1 MNVFAIGGGVAGAL
15 IALTVVGGSWYTV
28 SDGYRGVITRNGA
41 VVGTAE
47 PGLGFKMPLID
58 GVKDIS
64 IQSQNR
70 QYEAVSA
77 YSRDQQTAVLA
88 ISVSYRFPA
97 DSVEEVQVN
106 YGGEEGVLSRLVDRK
121 VLEEVKRVFGQ
132 FNAVTSIQER
142 GRLTA
147 EVSEAIIKAI
157 DGPVIIESV
166 QIENI
171 DFSDAYEQSIEH
183 RMLAEVAVEK
193 EKQELAKQK
202 VQAEIAVTQAQA
214 VADSN
219 LAKAKAEAEAIEL
232 RGAAEAKAIRDKG
245 AALRDNPSLVDLV
258 QAERWDG
265 VLPQTM
271 IPGGAVPMLSLPAQP

>member
-1 MNVFAIGGGVAGAL
+1 MNVFAIGGGVVAAL
-15 IALTVVGGSWYTV
+15 MALTVAGGSWYTV

-47 PGLGFKMPLID
+47 PGLGFKMPIID

-64 IQSQNR
+64 VQSQTR
-70 QYEAVSA
+70 QYTAVAA
-77 YSRDQQTAVLA
+77 YSRDQQTAELA
-88 ISVSYRFPA
+88 ISVSYRFTA
-97 DSVEEVQVN
+97 DAVEDIFIN
-106 YGGEEGVLSRLVDRK
+106 YGGEEGVLTRLVDRK
-121 VLEEVKRVFGQ
+121 VFEEVKRVFGQ

-142 GRLTA
+142 GRLSA
-147 EVSEAIIKAI
+147 EISKAI
-157 DGPVIIESV
+157 TDSIKGPVIIESV

-171 DFSDAYEQSIEH
+171 DFSDAYEKSIEA

-202 VQAEIAVTQAQA
+202 VQAEITVTQAQA
-214 VADSN
+214 TADSN
-219 LAKAKAEAEAIEL
+219 LATAKAEAQAIEL
-232 RGAAEAKAIRDKG
+232 KGAAEAKAIRERG
-245 AALRDNPSLVDLV
+245 AALRDNPQLVDLV

-271 IPGGAVPMLSLPAQP
+271 IPGGAVPMLNVSP

>member
-1 MNVFAIGGGVAGAL
+1 MINPFAIGGGVVAAVV
-15 IALTVVGGSWYTV
+15 ALTVIGGSWYTV

-47 PGLGFKMPLID
+47 PGLGFKMPIID

-64 IQSQNR
+64 VQSQNR
-70 QYEAVSA
+70 QYAEVAA

-97 DSVEEVQVN
+97 DSVEDVQVN
-106 YGGEEGVLSRLVDRK
+106 YGGEEGVLTRLVDRK

-147 EVSEAIIKAI
+147 EISEAITKSIS
-157 DGPVIIESV
+157 GPVIIESV

-171 DFSDAYEQSIEH
+171 DFSDAYESSIEQ
-183 RMLAEVAVEK
+183 RMLAEVGVEK

-219 LAKAKAEAEAIEL
+219 LAKAKSDAEAIEL
-232 RGAAEAKAIRDKG
+232 RGAAEAKAIRDRG
-245 AALRDNPSLVDLV
+245 AALRDNPDLIGLV
-258 QAERWDG
+258 QAEKWNG
-265 VLPQTM
+265 QLPTTM
-271 IPGGAVPMLSLPAQP
+271 LPNSTVPFMNMQ

>member
-1 MNVFAIGGGVAGAL
+1 MNVFAIGGGVVAAL
-15 IALTVVGGSWYTV
+15 MALTVAGGSWYTV

-47 PGLGFKMPLID
+47 PGLGFKMPIID

-64 IQSQNR
+64 VQSQTR
-70 QYEAVSA
+70 QYAEVAA
-77 YSRDQQTAVLA
+77 YSRDQQTAQLA
-88 ISVSYRFPA
+88 ISVSYRFAA
-97 DSVEEVQVN
+97 DSVEDIYIN
-106 YGGEEGVLSRLVDRK
+106 YGGEEGVLTRLVDRK
-121 VLEEVKRVFGQ
+121 VFEEVKRVFGQ

-142 GRLTA
+142 GRLSA
-147 EVSEAIIKAI
+147 EISKAI
-157 DGPVIIESV
+157 TDSIKGPVIIESV

-171 DFSDAYEQSIEH
+171 DFSDAYETSIEQ

-214 VADSN
+214 EADSN
-219 LAKAKAEAEAIEL
+219 LARAKAEAEAIEL
-232 RGAAEAKAIRDKG
+232 KGSAEAKAIRERG
-245 AALRDNPSLVDLV
+245 AALRDNPQLVDLV

-271 IPGGAVPMLSLPAQP
+271 LPGGTVPMLALPQ

>member
-1 MNVFAIGGGVAGAL
+1 MINPIAIGGGIIASLV
-15 IALTVVGGSWYTV
+15 ALTVIGGSWYTV

-64 IQSQNR
+64 VQSQNR
-70 QYEAVSA
+70 QYAEVAA

-97 DSVEEVQVN
+97 DAVEEVQVN

-142 GRLTA
+142 GRLT
-147 EVSEAIIKAI
+147 SEISAAIISAI
-157 DGPVIIESV
+157 NGPIIIESV

-171 DFSDAYEQSIEH
+171 DFSDAYESSIEQ

-219 LAKAKAEAEAIEL
+219 LAKAKSEAEAIEL
-232 RGAAEAKAIRDKG
+232 RGGAEAKAIRDRG
-245 AALRDNPSLVDLV
+245 AALRDNPDLIGLV
-258 QAERWDG
+258 QAEKWNG
-265 VLPQTM
+265 QLPTTM
-271 IPGGAVPMLSLPAQP
+271 LPNSTVPFMNMQ